1 MTTSATT
8 FLALLVCLYALFE
21 FLLTRLRWNPATER
35 THTFGTSAAKAL
47 LLLGILLL
55 GTAGWLSPV
64 LAAGNGIVA
73 AAYML
78 LDRTGRGAS
87 EKAFAKTSLERFLVR
102 QTIMG
107 ALLLALWHA
116 ATPVTPHAW
125 FATAGEFL
133 LVAAPLQ
140 SPATSCSSIL
150 AITSAYLFMIDG
162 GTRIVRGILNKFQG
176 LSSRA
181 LHPQP
186 HEGLHPPSAPP
197 AHDSLPT
204 AGTASEPAPPQ
215 MTDDETDDDTKK
227 SIGEWIGILERIITL
242 TFILT
247 NNFTALAFVLTAK
260 SIARFK
266 ELEESRD
273 FAEYYLLGTSSS
285 ILVPLGIGIFIRLIL
300 GL

>member
-8 FLALLVCLYALFE
+8 LLALLVCLYAVFE
-21 FLLTRLRWNPATER
+21 FLLKRLWWNPATER
-35 THTFGTSAAKAL
+35 THTFGASAMKAL

-64 LAAGNGIVA
+64 LGAGCGIIAAV
-73 AAYML
+73 YLL
-78 LDRTGRGAS
+78 LDRTGHGAS
-87 EKAFAKTSLERFLVR
+87 EKAFAKASLERFLVH
-102 QTIMG
+102 QTLMG
-107 ALLLALWHA
+107 ALLLTLWRA
-116 ATPVTPHAW
+116 ATPFTAHEW
-125 FATAGEFL
+125 FTTAGEILFG
-133 LVAAPLQ
+133 AAQRQ
-140 SPATSCSSIL
+140 SSATSCTSIL
-150 AITSAYLFMIDG
+150 AIASAYLFMVDG

-181 LHPQP
+181 LHPP
-186 HEGLHPPSAPP
+186 AYEELHPQPAPP
-197 AHDSLPT
+197 APASLPPT
-204 AGTASEPAPPQ
+204 GKAPGPAHPQ
-215 MTDDETDDDTKK
+215 TTDDDTDDETKK

-273 FAEYYLLGTSSS
+273 FAEYYLLGTSGSM
-285 ILVPLGIGIFIRLIL
+285 LVPLGIGIFVRIIL